1 MDEFRWIQMFS
12 CLMLMIRIAA
22 FSTVSLN
29 ETSIFMKVGDD
40 VTLPCL
46 NLIDQQNNCDGTT
59 WTFASRNKPTTIELI
74 TLGQIGEHAKTK
86 SDRLSVTA
94 NCSVLIKKL
103 KVEDVGFYSCQ
114 QYKVKETPSKHTR
127 VRQSFVDLSVITLT
141 EHKNIDKG
149 ILNCSVLTHGECH
162 HTVMWQIKGKDVDKE
177 DNEIVTSQTVCSTT
191 VSIPESHFLYSS
203 RYNILACEVTDS
215 KIGKVQLFTFTS
227 QPSGEETDFSVSLRS
242 IIISVG
248 LAATLIT
255 AVTVNIWTRTKG
267 NTTKMDKTI
276 HYDQDE
282 DDVTIHYENIGVSAA
297 SVRFN

>member
-1 MDEFRWIQMFS
+1 MDEFRWIQMFL
-12 CLMLMIRIAA
+12 CLMLMIQIA
-22 FSTVSLN
+22 VSVN
-29 ETSIFMKVGDD
+29 ETSIFMKVGGD

-46 NLIDQQNNCDGTT
+46 NLIDEQNNCDGIT

-86 SDRLSVTA
+86 SDRLSVTV
-94 NCSVLIKKL
+94 NCSVHIKKL
-103 KVEDVGFYSCQ
+103 TVEDVGFYSCQ

-215 KIGKVQLFTFTS
+215 KIGKVQLFAFTS

-242 IIISVG
+242 IIISLG

-276 HYDQDE
+276 HYDQVE
-282 DDVTIHYENIGVSAA
+282 DDVTVHYENIGVSAA